1 MMTTFGPL
9 FMRAIDISPATT
21 DDEHLQSTARANAE
35 TGKPDNGVGP
45 GTALIL

>member
-9 FMRAIDISPATT
+9 FMRAIDISAATT

-35 TGKPDNGVGP
+35 LGNPTSLWGQGQP
-45 GTALIL
+45 